1 MENALRAGAVLQN
14 RPMLLRLDPAHPP
27 LWRSAST
34 LQFGADAV
42 AVIEEPTRWQQRLIA
57 ELERGI
63 PDGALDPVAIALGA
77 PERAAAPFLRR
88 IAAALWA
95 PAAASPQLRVQ
106 IPSGLAITH
115 AETLLDA
122 FAQTG
127 AECSRSEWFGA
138 PDETVKPGPP
148 VVVVAYHLVEPRR
161 IAPLM
166 SADVTHVPLILTGT
180 GAQIGP
186 VVVPGR
192 TACLACVAAHRRDA
206 DDAWPQIAAQ
216 LLGRPAPPV
225 STPILAEAAFAAVR
239 MISEPVLDPGAI
251 PSTSLTLHARS
262 ALRSTL
268 PHRPHA
274 ECRCRSLGGSATAA
288 GREVLSTMTSSG
300 LGRPA

>member
-1 MENALRAGAVLQN
+1 
-14 RPMLLRLDPAHPP
+14 MLLRLDPAHPP

-77 PERAAAPFLRR
+77 PESAAAAFLRR
-88 IAAALWA
+88 IAAALCT
-95 PAAASPQLRVQ
+95 PAVASPRLRVQ
-106 IPSGLAITH
+106 LPSGLAPAH
-115 AETLLDA
+115 AEILLDA

-127 AECSRSEWFGA
+127 ADCSRSEWPGA
-138 PDETVKPGPP
+138 PDEAVDPGPP
-148 VVVVAYHLVEPRR
+148 VIVVAHHLIEPRR

-180 GAQIGP
+180 GAEIGP
-186 VVVPGR
+186 IVVPGR
-192 TACLACVAAHRRDA
+192 TACVVCVAAHRRDA

-216 LLGRPAPPV
+216 LLGSPAPPV

-239 MISEPVLDPGAI
+239 MISESGSDPLAD
-251 PSTSLTLHARS
+251 PSMSMILHAHSSR
-262 ALRSTL
+262 RSTRA
-268 PHRPHA
+268 HRPHA
-274 ECRCRSLGGSATAA
+274 ECRCRSLGGNGTAA
-288 GREVLSTMTSSG
+288 DREGLSTTTSSA
-300 LGRPA
+300 LARPA